1 MKAKSEGDIA
11 AQIHQLL
18 ERSKTSPS
26 ATLRLAELLTRQG
39 RAAEAITRLR
49 PLESDYRESYRFHVV
64 LARAY
69 RAMGN
74 TAMAKTLLAKACQL
88 APQNEVALRE
98 LIRLNAPTLL
108 HSTEASATQQA
119 AKPSPTWAQSSVAAL
134 AQQAKAVSA
143 ESQRKTEQAAENLL
157 HAPSTEAKLP
167 QDAPL
172 PFAAESPAE
181 KADMV
186 RLQGEEKPKAESLRA
201 PQPEAKAPE
210 AEEKLLTESDIFDEK
225 GMLLEEFGMREAES
239 VKEMPEISFSPEPKP
254 VPKYD
259 SILDLSQIPAPKEE
273 PPGVELNEPKVAL
286 DRAKLS
292 QVLSRLSLKE
302 EREVSTPP
310 AQPAQSDTQAS
321 TTSAEKRPDEN
332 GKSDINHG
340 AYAQVSDAGGVSATY
355 VPAHG
360 AANETARESAA
371 QTAEATSK
379 EKEIDDIE
387 SLAAQLANFKAPPV
401 QETND
406 PTPIAEQRK
415 PFDDDEEIKMPT
427 RQLAEI
433 FVAQGAYAKAIKV
446 YEALAEKEPHNAFL
460 FNIIIN
466 GLRAQI
472 K

>member
-259 SILDLSQIPAPKEE
+259 SILDLSQIPAQKEE
-273 PPGVELNEPKVAL
+273 PPAVEPDEPKISL

-406 PTPIAEQRK
+406 PTPISEQRK
-415 PFDDDEEIKMPT
+415 PFDDDEEIKVPT

>member
-134 AQQAKAVSA
+134 KQQAKAVPA
-143 ESQRKTEQAAENLL
+143 ESRLKTEQAAENLP
-157 HAPSTEAKLP
+157 HAPSPEVKLP

-172 PFAAESPAE
+172 PPAAKSPAE

-186 RLQGEEKPKAESLRA
+186 RRQSEERPKAESLRA

-225 GMLLEEFGMREAES
+225 GMLLGEFGMRETES

-259 SILDLSQIPAPKEE
+259 SILDLSQIPAQKEE
-273 PPGVELNEPKVAL
+273 PPAVEPDEPKISL

-302 EREVSTPP
+302 DKDVSKAPTEAAEHLAP
-310 AQPAQSDTQAS
+310 APSAS
-321 TTSAEKRPDEN
+321 GENKAEEN
-332 GKSDINHG
+332 GKSDTYHSTPAPVSDMG
-340 AYAQVSDAGGVSATY
+340 AVSAAYA
-355 VPAHG
+355 PAHG
-360 AANETARESAA
+360 AASEPARESTAQAA
-371 QTAEATSK
+371 EGTSK
-379 EKEIDDIE
+379 ETEIDEIE
-387 SLAAQLANFKAPPV
+387 SLAAQLANFKAPAV

-406 PTPIAEQRK
+406 PTPISEQRK
-415 PFDDDEEIKMPT
+415 PFDDDEEIKVPT

>member
-1 MKAKSEGDIA
+1 MKAKSESDIA

-26 ATLRLAELLTRQG
+26 ATLRLAELLIRQG
-39 RAAEAITRLR
+39 RAAEAVTRLR

-69 RAMGN
+69 RAIGN
-74 TAMAKTLLAKACQL
+74 TTMAKTLLAKACQL
-88 APQNEVALRE
+88 APQNEVALHE
-98 LIRLNAPTLL
+98 LIRLHAPALL
-108 HSTEASATQQA
+108 QSTETSATRRAGKQSTTWARSDFASRTQQA
-119 AKPSPTWAQSSVAAL
+119 KSPPLESIPRAEHVTEPLPQAQSTQV
-134 AQQAKAVSA
+134 
-143 ESQRKTEQAAENLL
+143 R
-157 HAPSTEAKLP
+157 LP
-167 QDAPL
+167 QDLPL
-172 PFAAESPAE
+172 PSATEQLTKKENVVRSPSE
-181 KADMV
+181 D
-186 RLQGEEKPKAESLRA
+186 KPKTESLTA
-201 PQPEAKAPE
+201 KSPEAKAPE
-210 AEEKLLTESDIFDEK
+210 PEEKLLTESDIFDEK
-225 GMLLEEFGMREAES
+225 GMLLGEFAIGAEES
-239 VKEMPEISFSPEPKP
+239 SKEMPEISFLPESKP
-254 VPKYD
+254 LQKYD

-273 PPGVELNEPKVAL
+273 PPAVELNEPKVAL

-310 AQPAQSDTQAS
+310 AQLAQSDTQAS

>member
-134 AQQAKAVSA
+134 KQQAKAVPA
-143 ESQRKTEQAAENLL
+143 ESRLKTEQAAENLP
-157 HAPSTEAKLP
+157 HAPSPEVKLP

-172 PFAAESPAE
+172 ALAAKSPAE
-181 KADMV
+181 KANIV
-186 RLQGEEKPKAESLRA
+186 RRQGEETPKVENLHA

-225 GMLLEEFGMREAES
+225 GMLLGEFGMREAES

-259 SILDLSQIPAPKEE
+259 SILDLSQIPAQKEE
-273 PPGVELNEPKVAL
+273 PPAVEPDEPKISL

-302 EREVSTPP
+302 DKDVSKAPTEAAEHLAP
-310 AQPAQSDTQAS
+310 APSAS
-321 TTSAEKRPDEN
+321 GENKAEEN
-332 GKSDINHG
+332 GKSDTYHSTPAPVSDMG
-340 AYAQVSDAGGVSATY
+340 AVSAAYA
-355 VPAHG
+355 PAHG
-360 AANETARESAA
+360 AASEPARESTAQAA
-371 QTAEATSK
+371 EGTSK
-379 EKEIDDIE
+379 ETEIDEIE
-387 SLAAQLANFKAPPV
+387 SLAAQLANFKAPAV

-406 PTPIAEQRK
+406 PTPISEQRK
-415 PFDDDEEIKMPT
+415 PFDDDEEIKVPT

>member
-49 PLESDYRESYRFHVV
+49 PLESDYRESYRFHVI

-98 LIRLNAPTLL
+98 LIRLHAPTLL

-119 AKPSPTWAQSSVAAL
+119 AKPSPTWAQSSVPAL
-134 AQQAKAVSA
+134 TQQAKAVSA
-143 ESQRKTEQAAENLL
+143 ESRLKTEQAAENLPP
-157 HAPSTEAKLP
+157 APSPEVKLP
-167 QDAPL
+167 QDAPPPAKSL
-172 PFAAESPAE
+172 AE
-181 KADMV
+181 KANIV
-186 RLQGEEKPKAESLRA
+186 HLQGEETPKAENLRA

-210 AEEKLLTESDIFDEK
+210 AEEKLLTEGDIFDER
-225 GMLLEEFGMREAES
+225 GMLLGEFGMQEGKS

-254 VPKYD
+254 LPKYD
-259 SILDLSQIPAPKEE
+259 TILDLSQIPAQKEE
-273 PPGVELNEPKVAL
+273 LPAVEPDEPKISL

-302 EREVSTPP
+302 DKDVSKAPTEAAEHLAP
-310 AQPAQSDTQAS
+310 APSA
-321 TTSAEKRPDEN
+321 SAENKAEEN
-332 GKSDINHG
+332 GKSDTYHSTPAPASDIG
-340 AYAQVSDAGGVSATY
+340 AVSAAYA
-355 VPAHG
+355 PAHG
-360 AANETARESAA
+360 AASEPARESTVQAA
-371 QTAEATSK
+371 EGTSK
-379 EKEIDDIE
+379 ETEIDEIE

-406 PTPIAEQRK
+406 PTPISEQRK
-415 PFDDDEEIKMPT
+415 PFDDDEEIKVPT

-460 FNIIIN
+460 FNIIIS